1 MGALIVLRAC
11 FSVVCTGG
19 VAYANDRVSEAE
31 HLVTA
36 LITELE
42 QTSLR
47 DDMTDK
53 DNKQVLDRLVES
65 YFDVDAITR
74 FSVGRYWRVASES
87 ERSEYAKLFRFVLLN
102 QANEQFH
109 KLRDLEFKPTTTNTK
124 GDKLIL
130 VGGIIHDKSGEFPDV
145 EIFWRVVALP
155 DMPVKIFDIEVENI
169 SMLKTQQDEN
179 TTLIRRN
186 AGRFSALIEALQEWL
201 CTPSAHPDKAERDGD
216 DRKPR
221 KCAPNSDDHCDRL
234 WR

>member
-1 MGALIVLRAC
+1 MIRVHLKKLFLNVKTTICAAIMMLVCAGGAAH
-11 FSVVCTGG
+11 
-19 VAYANDRVSEAE
+19 ANDRVSEAE
-31 HLVTA
+31 RLVTA

-47 DDMTDK
+47 DNMTDK
-53 DNKQVLDRLVES
+53 ENKQVLNQLVEN

-74 FSVGRYWRVASES
+74 FSVGRYWRVATES

-145 EIFWRVVALP
+145 EIFWRVVAMP

-186 AGRFSALIEALQEWL
+186 AGRFSALIEALQEQL
-201 CTPSAHPDKAERDGD
+201 KNQQTD
-216 DRKPR
+216 
-221 KCAPNSDDHCDRL
+221 
-234 WR
+234 

>member
-1 MGALIVLRAC
+1 MVHLKELFLKVKTTTCAVIMMLVFAEG
-11 FSVVCTGG
+11 T
-19 VAYANDRVSEAE
+19 AYANDRVSEAE
-31 HLVTA
+31 KLVTA

-53 DNKQVLDRLVES
+53 DNKQVLDQLVES

-74 FSVGRYWRVASES
+74 FSVGRYWRVATES
-87 ERSEYAKLFRFVLLN
+87 ERLKYAKLFRFVLLN

-109 KLRDLEFKPTTTNTK
+109 KLKDLEFKPTTTNTK

-186 AGRFSALIEALQEWL
+186 AGRFSALIEALQEQL
-201 CTPSAHPDKAERDGD
+201 NNKQTD
-216 DRKPR
+216 
-221 KCAPNSDDHCDRL
+221 
-234 WR
+234 

>member
-1 MGALIVLRAC
+1 MTHLQKTLLKVKTTTCAAIMLLAC
-11 FSVVCTGG
+11 AGG
-19 VAYANDRVSEAE
+19 TAYANDRVSEAE
-31 HLVTA
+31 NLVKD

-47 DDMTDK
+47 DNMSDE
-53 DNKQVLDRLVES
+53 DNKQVLDQLVES

-74 FSVGRYWRVASES
+74 FSVGRYWRVATES

-109 KLRDLEFKPTTTNTK
+109 KLRDLEFRPTTTNTK

-145 EIFWRVVALP
+145 EIFWRVVARP

-186 AGRFSALIEALQEWL
+186 AGRFSALIEALQEQL
-201 CTPSAHPDKAERDGD
+201 NKQQTD
-216 DRKPR
+216 
-221 KCAPNSDDHCDRL
+221 
-234 WR
+234 

>member
-1 MGALIVLRAC
+1 ML
-11 FSVVCTGG
+11 VCAGEA
-19 VAYANDRVSEAE
+19 AYANDRVSEAE

-53 DNKQVLDRLVES
+53 ENKQVLNQLVEN

-145 EIFWRVVALP
+145 EIFWRIVVRP
-155 DMPVKIFDIEVENI
+155 DKPAKIFDIEVENI

-179 TTLIRRN
+179 TTLIRRH
-186 AGRFSALIEALQEWL
+186 AGRFGALIEALQEQL
-201 CTPSAHPDKAERDGD
+201 KNQQS
-216 DRKPR
+216 
-221 KCAPNSDDHCDRL
+221 N
-234 WR
+234 

>member
-1 MGALIVLRAC
+1 MIMAHLKKLFLKVKITTCAALMMLVFVGGA
-11 FSVVCTGG
+11 
-19 VAYANDRVSEAE
+19 AYANDRVSEAE

-36 LITELE
+36 LITELQ

-47 DDMTDK
+47 DDMNDK
-53 DNKQVLDRLVES
+53 DNKQVLNRLVER

-87 ERSEYAKLFRFVLLN
+87 ERSKYAKLFRFVLLD

-145 EIFWRVVALP
+145 EIFWRVVARP

-186 AGRFSALIEALQEWL
+186 AGRFSALLEALQEQL
-201 CTPSAHPDKAERDGD
+201 SNQHTD
-216 DRKPR
+216 
-221 KCAPNSDDHCDRL
+221 
-234 WR
+234 

>member
-1 MGALIVLRAC
+1 MTMIHLQKSLVKVKTAAFSAIMLLAC
-11 FSVVCTGG
+11 AGG
-19 VAYANDRVSEAE
+19 TACANDRVSEAE
-31 HLVTA
+31 QLVTA
-36 LITELE
+36 LINELE

-53 DNKQVLDRLVES
+53 DNKQVLDQLVES

-74 FSVGRYWRVASES
+74 FSVGRYWRVATES

-145 EIFWRVVALP
+145 EIFWRVVARP

-186 AGRFSALIEALQEWL
+186 AGRFSALIEALQEQL
-201 CTPSAHPDKAERDGD
+201 DKQQTD
-216 DRKPR
+216 
-221 KCAPNSDDHCDRL
+221 
-234 WR
+234 

>member
-1 MGALIVLRAC
+1 MVHPKKLFLKIKTIT
-11 FSVVCTGG
+11 SVAIMMLVCAGEA
-19 VAYANDRVSEAE
+19 AYANDRVLEAE
-31 HLVTA
+31 QLVTA

-47 DDMTDK
+47 ADMTDK
-53 DNKQVLDRLVES
+53 DNKQVLDQLVES

-74 FSVGRYWRVASES
+74 FSVGRYWRVANES

-102 QANEQFH
+102 QASEQFH
-109 KLRDLEFKPTTTNTK
+109 KLKDLEFKPTTTNTK

-145 EIFWRVVALP
+145 EIFWRVVARP

-186 AGRFSALIEALQEWL
+186 AGRFGALIEALQEQL
-201 CTPSAHPDKAERDGD
+201 NNQQTD
-216 DRKPR
+216 
-221 KCAPNSDDHCDRL
+221 
-234 WR
+234 

>member
-1 MGALIVLRAC
+1 MAWMNSKP
-11 FSVVCTGG
+11 FSRNRRSEGMIMVHLKKLFLKVKTTTCVAIMMLVCASGS
-19 VAYANDRVSEAE
+19 AYANNRVSEAE
-31 HLVTA
+31 QLVTA

-47 DDMTDK
+47 DNMTDK
-53 DNKQVLDRLVES
+53 DNKQVLDQLVER

-74 FSVGRYWRVASES
+74 FSVGRYWRVATES

-179 TTLIRRN
+179 TALIRRN
-186 AGRFSALIEALQEWL
+186 AGRFSALIEALKEQL
-201 CTPSAHPDKAERDGD
+201 NNKQSH
-216 DRKPR
+216 
-221 KCAPNSDDHCDRL
+221 
-234 WR
+234 

>member
-1 MGALIVLRAC
+1 MVHLKKLFLNVKTTICAAIMMLVCAGGAAH
-11 FSVVCTGG
+11 
-19 VAYANDRVSEAE
+19 ANDRVSEAKR
-31 HLVTA
+31 LVTA

-47 DDMTDK
+47 DNMTDK
-53 DNKQVLDRLVES
+53 ENKQVLNQLVEN

-74 FSVGRYWRVASES
+74 FSVGRYWRVATES

-186 AGRFSALIEALQEWL
+186 AGRLSALIEALQEQL
-201 CTPSAHPDKAERDGD
+201 NNRQTD
-216 DRKPR
+216 
-221 KCAPNSDDHCDRL
+221 
-234 WR
+234 

>member
-1 MGALIVLRAC
+1 MIMVHLKKLFLNVKTTICAAILMLVCAGGAAH
-11 FSVVCTGG
+11 
-19 VAYANDRVSEAE
+19 ANDRVSEAE
-31 HLVTA
+31 RLVTA

-47 DDMTDK
+47 DNMTDK
-53 DNKQVLDRLVES
+53 ENKQVLNQLVEN

-74 FSVGRYWRVASES
+74 FSVGRYWRVATES

-145 EIFWRVVALP
+145 EIFWRIVARP
-155 DMPVKIFDIEVENI
+155 DKPAKIFDIEVENI

-186 AGRFSALIEALQEWL
+186 AGRFGALIEALQEQL
-201 CTPSAHPDKAERDGD
+201 KNQQPD
-216 DRKPR
+216 
-221 KCAPNSDDHCDRL
+221 
-234 WR
+234 

>member
-1 MGALIVLRAC
+1 MVHPKKLFLKLKTMTCVAIMMLVCAGGAVH
-11 FSVVCTGG
+11 
-19 VAYANDRVSEAE
+19 ANDRVSEAE
-31 HLVTA
+31 QLVRA
-36 LITELE
+36 LITELK

-130 VGGIIHDKSGEFPDV
+130 VGGIINDKSGEFPDV
-145 EIFWRVVALP
+145 EIFWRVVAQP

-186 AGRFSALIEALQEWL
+186 AGRFSALIEALQEQL
-201 CTPSAHPDKAERDGD
+201 KKQRAD
-216 DRKPR
+216 
-221 KCAPNSDDHCDRL
+221 
-234 WR
+234 

>member
-1 MGALIVLRAC
+1 ML
-11 FSVVCTGG
+11 VCVGEA
-19 VAYANDRVSEAE
+19 AYANDRVSEAE

-47 DDMTDK
+47 NDMTDK
-53 DNKQVLDRLVES
+53 DNKQVLDQLVES

-74 FSVGRYWRVASES
+74 FSVGRYWRVATES

-145 EIFWRVVALP
+145 EIFWRVVARP
-155 DMPVKIFDIEVENI
+155 NMPVKIFDIEVENI

-186 AGRFSALIEALQEWL
+186 AGRFSALIEALQEKL
-201 CTPSAHPDKAERDGD
+201 NKQKTD
-216 DRKPR
+216 
-221 KCAPNSDDHCDRL
+221 
-234 WR
+234 

>member
-1 MGALIVLRAC
+1 MLFCA
-11 FSVVCTGG
+11 GG
-19 VAYANDRVSEAE
+19 TAYANDRVSEAE

-47 DDMTDK
+47 DDMTDEE
-53 DNKQVLDRLVES
+53 NKQVLDQLVES

-74 FSVGRYWRVASES
+74 FSVGRYWRVATES

-145 EIFWRVVALP
+145 EIFWRIVARP
-155 DMPVKIFDIEVENI
+155 DKPAKIFDIEVENI

-186 AGRFSALIEALQEWL
+186 AGRFSALIEALQEQL
-201 CTPSAHPDKAERDGD
+201 KNQQ
-216 DRKPR
+216 
-221 KCAPNSDDHCDRL
+221 PN
-234 WR
+234 

>member
-1 MGALIVLRAC
+1 MVYLKKLFLKETKMICAAIMMLVCVGGA
-11 FSVVCTGG
+11 
-19 VAYANDRVSEAE
+19 AYANDRVSEAE

-36 LITELE
+36 LINELE

-47 DDMTDK
+47 EDMTDK
-53 DNKQVLDRLVES
+53 DNKQVLNQLVDS

-74 FSVGRYWRVASES
+74 FSVGRYWRVATES

-102 QANEQFH
+102 QANEQFY

-145 EIFWRVVALP
+145 EIFWRIVARP
-155 DMPVKIFDIEVENI
+155 DKPAKIFDIEVENI

-186 AGRFSALIEALQEWL
+186 AGRFSALIEALQEQL
-201 CTPSAHPDKAERDGD
+201 KNQQ
-216 DRKPR
+216 
-221 KCAPNSDDHCDRL
+221 PN
-234 WR
+234 

>member
-1 MGALIVLRAC
+1 MLVCVGGA
-11 FSVVCTGG
+11 
-19 VAYANDRVSEAE
+19 AYANDRVSEAE

-42 QTSLR
+42 QASLQ
-47 DDMTDK
+47 DDMTDG
-53 DNKQVLDRLVES
+53 DNKQVLDQLVES

-74 FSVGRYWRVASES
+74 FSVGRYWRLATES

-145 EIFWRVVALP
+145 EIFWRVVARP
-155 DMPVKIFDIEVENI
+155 DMPAKIFDIEIENI

-186 AGRFSALIEALQEWL
+186 AGRFSALIEALQEQL
-201 CTPSAHPDKAERDGD
+201 NNQQTD
-216 DRKPR
+216 
-221 KCAPNSDDHCDRL
+221 
-234 WR
+234 

>member
-1 MGALIVLRAC
+1 MDWMNSKPFSRNRQSEGMMMTHLKQLFLKAKTITCVAIMMLVCAWGAAH
-11 FSVVCTGG
+11 
-19 VAYANDRVSEAE
+19 ANDRVSEAE
-31 HLVTA
+31 RLITA

-74 FSVGRYWRVASES
+74 FSVGRYWRVATQA

-145 EIFWRVVALP
+145 EIFWRVVARP

-186 AGRFSALIEALQEWL
+186 AGRFSALIEALQEQL
-201 CTPSAHPDKAERDGD
+201 DNQQAD
-216 DRKPR
+216 
-221 KCAPNSDDHCDRL
+221 
-234 WR
+234 

>member
-1 MGALIVLRAC
+1 MNSKPFSRNKLSEGIIMTYLQKSLLKVKSAAFSAIILLAC
-11 FSVVCTGG
+11 AGG
-19 VAYANDRVSEAE
+19 TACANDRVSEAE
-31 HLVTA
+31 QLVTA
-36 LITELE
+36 LINELE

-47 DDMTDK
+47 EDMTDK
-53 DNKQVLDRLVES
+53 DNKQVLNQLVES

-74 FSVGRYWRVASES
+74 FSVGRYWRVATES

-145 EIFWRVVALP
+145 EIFWRIVARP
-155 DMPVKIFDIEVENI
+155 DKPAKIFDIEVENI

-186 AGRFSALIEALQEWL
+186 AGRFSALIEALQEQL
-201 CTPSAHPDKAERDGD
+201 KNQQ
-216 DRKPR
+216 
-221 KCAPNSDDHCDRL
+221 PN
-234 WR
+234 

>member
-1 MGALIVLRAC
+1 MIMVHLKKLFLNVKTTICVAIMMLVCAGGAAH
-11 FSVVCTGG
+11 
-19 VAYANDRVSEAE
+19 ANDRVSEAE
-31 HLVTA
+31 RLVTA

-53 DNKQVLDRLVES
+53 ENKQVLNQLVES

-74 FSVGRYWRVASES
+74 FSVGRYWRVATES

-109 KLRDLEFKPTTTNTK
+109 KLKDLEFKPTTTNTK

-155 DMPVKIFDIEVENI
+155 DKPAKIFDIEVENI

-186 AGRFSALIEALQEWL
+186 AGRFGALIEALQEQL
-201 CTPSAHPDKAERDGD
+201 KKQHAD
-216 DRKPR
+216 
-221 KCAPNSDDHCDRL
+221 
-234 WR
+234 

>member
-1 MGALIVLRAC
+1 MIHLQKSLLKVITSAFSAIMLLAC
-11 FSVVCTGG
+11 AGG
-19 VAYANDRVSEAE
+19 TACANDRVSEAE
-31 HLVTA
+31 QLVTA

-47 DDMTDK
+47 YDMTDK
-53 DNKQVLDRLVES
+53 DNKQVLDQLVES

-74 FSVGRYWRVASES
+74 FSVGRYWRVATES

-179 TTLIRRN
+179 TALIRRN
-186 AGRFSALIEALQEWL
+186 AGRFSALIEALQEQL
-201 CTPSAHPDKAERDGD
+201 KKQQTH
-216 DRKPR
+216 
-221 KCAPNSDDHCDRL
+221 
-234 WR
+234 

>member
-1 MGALIVLRAC
+1 MIMVHLKKLFLNVKTTICAAIMMLVCAGGAAH
-11 FSVVCTGG
+11 
-19 VAYANDRVSEAE
+19 ANDRVSEAE
-31 HLVTA
+31 RLVTA

-47 DDMTDK
+47 DNMTDK
-53 DNKQVLDRLVES
+53 ENKQVLNQLVEN

-74 FSVGRYWRVASES
+74 FSVGRYWRVATES

-186 AGRFSALIEALQEWL
+186 AGRFSALIEALQEQL
-201 CTPSAHPDKAERDGD
+201 NNQQTD
-216 DRKPR
+216 
-221 KCAPNSDDHCDRL
+221 
-234 WR
+234 

>member
-1 MGALIVLRAC
+1 MLVFAEGA
-11 FSVVCTGG
+11 
-19 VAYANDRVSEAE
+19 AYANDRVLEAE
-31 HLVTA
+31 QLVTA
-36 LITELE
+36 LITELQ

-47 DDMTDK
+47 ADMTDK
-53 DNKQVLDRLVES
+53 DNKQVLDQLVES

-74 FSVGRYWRVASES
+74 FSVGRYWRVANES

-102 QANEQFH
+102 QASEQFH
-109 KLRDLEFKPTTTNTK
+109 KLKDLEFKPTTTNTK

-145 EIFWRVVALP
+145 EIFWRVVARP

-186 AGRFSALIEALQEWL
+186 AGRFGALIEALQEQL
-201 CTPSAHPDKAERDGD
+201 NNQQTD
-216 DRKPR
+216 
-221 KCAPNSDDHCDRL
+221 
-234 WR
+234 

>member
-1 MGALIVLRAC
+1 MTHLQKSLLKVKTAAFSAIMLLAC
-11 FSVVCTGG
+11 AGG
-19 VAYANDRVSEAE
+19 TAYANDRVSEAE
-31 HLVTA
+31 SLVTA
-36 LITELE
+36 LITELK

-53 DNKQVLDRLVES
+53 DNKKVLDRLVDN

-74 FSVGRYWRVASES
+74 FSVGRYWRVATES
-87 ERSEYAKLFRFVLLN
+87 ERLKYAKLFRFVLLN

-109 KLRDLEFKPTTTNTK
+109 KLKDLEFKPTTTNTK

-145 EIFWRVVALP
+145 EIFWRVVARP

-186 AGRFSALIEALQEWL
+186 AGRFSALIEALQEQL
-201 CTPSAHPDKAERDGD
+201 KNQQ
-216 DRKPR
+216 
-221 KCAPNSDDHCDRL
+221 PN
-234 WR
+234 

>member
-1 MGALIVLRAC
+1 MLFCAGGA
-11 FSVVCTGG
+11 
-19 VAYANDRVSEAE
+19 AYANDRVAEAE

-53 DNKQVLDRLVES
+53 DNKQVLDQLVES

-74 FSVGRYWRVASES
+74 FSVGRYWRVATES

-186 AGRFSALIEALQEWL
+186 AGRFSALIEALQEQL
-201 CTPSAHPDKAERDGD
+201 NNQKTD
-216 DRKPR
+216 
-221 KCAPNSDDHCDRL
+221 
-234 WR
+234 